1 MSILDPF
8 TCGFIKVT
16 TFEVL
21 TRKYTLQQ
29 GSGEFEY
36 RTLDNQYNTPRSIF
50 GKAVFNVPFNI
61 FWNKY
66 HQIVDQK

>member
-21 TRKYTLQQ
+21 TRKHTLQQ

-36 RTLDNQYNTPRSIF
+36 RTLDNQYNTQRSIF
-50 GKAVFNVPFNI
+50 GKTVFNVPFNI